1 MVVSTN
7 TLLTRLW
14 LCIQAISTRRY
25 PDHRRPD
32 KPQTMSSSTS
42 TLKARHYA
50 ALSSSLRRLQSDLG
64 ESEIQM
70 VRLADHL
77 ESMQKMGT
85 YSAAQ

>member
-1 MVVSTN
+1 MSTS
-7 TLLTRLW
+7 
-14 LCIQAISTRRY
+14 A
-25 PDHRRPD
+25 
-32 KPQTMSSSTS
+32 S

-50 ALSSSLRRLQSDLG
+50 ALSNSLRHLQQDLS

-85 YSAAQ
+85 YSAAQCVFLTPPRPFCPLGFRGEVGGPC